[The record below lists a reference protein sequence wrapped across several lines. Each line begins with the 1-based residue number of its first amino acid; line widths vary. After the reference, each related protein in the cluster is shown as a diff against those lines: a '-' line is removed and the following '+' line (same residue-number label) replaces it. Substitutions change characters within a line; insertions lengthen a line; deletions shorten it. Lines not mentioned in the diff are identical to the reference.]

1 MKTTGI
7 NVVLD
12 MGLGRTA
19 FLDFSGKKD
28 TIGVED
34 AVNQIPGGTSTVAAG
49 RDYLALM

>member
-34 AVNQIPGGTSTVAAG
+34 GVNRILGGTYAAAAG
-49 RDYLALM
+49 LDYLALT